1 MAIKN
6 KNSRG
11 DFFGLHPLQLLVLGY
26 LFFTL
31 LFTGLLMLPAASAG
45 RHTLSFTDA
54 LFMSSSGISTTGLA
68 TVDPGTQLTL
78 FGQIVLLLDFQ
89 IGGIGY
95 MAFFVMLWSLMRR
108 RLSIREKLVG
118 EESMAGA
125 SLGGTKPFFLQVLLF
140 TLFFEVTGGV
150 LLGFC
155 FFDPGALGRSL
166 YYGFFHSI
174 SAFCTAGFSL
184 YPDSLM
190 RYQFNLPVNLII
202 NLLSLAGGIGF
213 IVLSDFARLLRR
225 RKGEAFRRRPALHS
239 RLALIITT
247 AVVLGATLLILFAK
261 GWQEES
267 WPQRILLASFQVI
280 SASTTDGFNTIDIS
294 VMPPV
299 TLAIIIVLM
308 FVGASPGSTGGG
320 IKTTTLGVVLL
331 ATRAQL
337 KGQPECNVFGRRIAA
352 GDIARSFSIVIIA
365 LMVFSL
371 VSFLLCLTEKGSLL
385 QICFETMSALGNTGL
400 SMGITSRLSL
410 FAKILLSITM
420 FIGRVGP
427 LTIGM
432 AFFEVKQP
440 IKIRYAAEE
449 VYVG

>member
-1 MAIKN
+1 MMK

-11 DFFGLHPLQLLVLGY
+11 ELFGLHPLQILTLGY
-26 LFFTL
+26 LLFTL
-31 LFTGLLMLPAASAG
+31 LFTGLLMLPAASVS
-45 RHTLSFTDA
+45 RQPLSFADA
-54 LFMSSSGISTTGLA
+54 LFLSSSGISTTGLV
-68 TVDPGTQLTL
+68 TIDPGSQLTL

-108 RLSIREKLVG
+108 RLSIREKMVG

-125 SLGGTKPFFLQVLLF
+125 FQGGTRPFFIQVLLF
-140 TLFFEVTGGV
+140 TLVFEVAGGM

-155 FFDPGALGRSL
+155 FLDPAAIGRSF
-166 YYGFFHSI
+166 YSGFFHSI

-184 YPDSLM
+184 YPDSLT
-190 RYQFNLPVNLII
+190 RYQYDVPVNLII

-213 IVLSDFARLLRR
+213 IVMSDLTHFLRMR
-225 RKGEAFRRRPALHS
+225 WRKGFCRKPLLHS
-239 RLALIITT
+239 RLALITTT
-247 AVVLGATLLILFAK
+247 AVVLGGTLLILFAK
-261 GWQEES
+261 GWQEIS
-267 WPQRILLASFQVI
+267 WPKRLLLASFQVI
-280 SASTTDGFNTIDIS
+280 SASTTDGYNTIDIGA
-294 VMPPV
+294 MPPV
-299 TLAIIIVLM
+299 TLAVIIVLM

-320 IKTTTLGVVLL
+320 VKTTTLGVVLL
-331 ATRAQL
+331 AIRAQL
-337 KGQPECNVFGRRIAA
+337 QGHAECNVFGRRIGS

-365 LMVFSL
+365 LMVFFT
-371 VSFLLCLTEKGSLL
+371 VSFTLSLTEKGSLL

-400 SMGITSRLSL
+400 SMGITSGLSA
-410 FAKILLSITM
+410 FAKILLSLTM

-440 IKIRYAAEE
+440 ARIRFATEE
-449 VYVG
+449 IYVG